1 MGQEFLMDTNVIIG
15 YLSKTLPD
23 AASASI
29 DELPAVISVITRI
42 ELLGWYDAPPAQL
55 NKLQSFID
63 NVQVY
68 DLNEEI
74 ILQTIALR
82 QQHKIKLPDAVI
94 AATALVH
101 EHTLLTRNTEDFK
114 NITGLNLQNPW
125 L

>member
-23 AASASI
+23 VASASI

-101 EHTLLTRNTEDFK
+101 DHTLLTRNTEDFK